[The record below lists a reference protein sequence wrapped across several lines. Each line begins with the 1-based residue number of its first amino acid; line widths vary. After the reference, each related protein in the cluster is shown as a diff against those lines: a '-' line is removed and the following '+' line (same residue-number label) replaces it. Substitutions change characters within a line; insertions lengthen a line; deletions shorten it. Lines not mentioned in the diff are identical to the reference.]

1 MFVNAYCRFESEF
14 LKKVVALL
22 KPIFVEDIP
31 LYCRTQNTK
40 VFVVFDWIH
49 IYFVIVVIYP
59 IIYIYSWLQI
69 ITIILLTWFYTQP
82 YHNSRNWIPESYWI

>member
-40 VFVVFDWIH
+40 VFVVFD
-49 IYFVIVVIYP
+49 
-59 IIYIYSWLQI
+59 
-69 ITIILLTWFYTQP
+69 
-82 YHNSRNWIPESYWI
+82 